1 MGLFDHEEKP
11 VLQVDEHARYYLLQ
25 TARWTKFLAI
35 STIIL
40 LAIMLFIAIMF
51 LSTVVASSDQDLAN
65 PYYAQSAAVTFVTFI
80 AVAIIVVL
88 HIYPMYALLRFSG
101 LVKAGIE
108 AEDQEQFNKALKNLF
123 YMFRF
128 VGILV
133 IISIITYVL
142 MFLFG
147 VAIGLGSS
155 F

>member
-11 VLQVDEHARYYLLQ
+11 MLQVDEHARYYLLQ

-40 LAIMLFIAIMF
+40 LAIMLFIAIMS